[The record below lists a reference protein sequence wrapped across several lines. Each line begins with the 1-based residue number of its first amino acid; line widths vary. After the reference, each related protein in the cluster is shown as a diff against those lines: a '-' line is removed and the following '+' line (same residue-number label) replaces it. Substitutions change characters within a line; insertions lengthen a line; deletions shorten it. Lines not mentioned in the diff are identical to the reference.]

1 MLVVTL
7 TVGLLAAG
15 AFTGGPRTAAAAPA
29 ALPTELVYLQN
40 LVTGNQAAADG
51 SGRTVMVNP
60 PKGGE
65 DHQQWRLETT
75 GSGTVQIKNS
85 DWPTLCLGRRGTS
98 DLTTL
103 RDCGADTEWRFTPL
117 AGDRYRITEP
127 GSGAHLADVGNAFSL
142 APGAGNEATWFVTP
156 IAPVTSPMPAD
167 PTYDQMTYLTTHNS
181 YQNTEDL
188 SAPFAPNQP
197 HSIQAQLEFGV
208 RGLMIDVYD
217 VHGVV
222 GMCHKKAAC
231 EALGYKR
238 FSQALTT
245 IDTWL
250 RANPN
255 EVVTVF
261 LEDYLTEA
269 KLRTEFEGAT
279 GLRELIYNPE
289 ASEVRKDGWPKVSE
303 MVRTNKRLV
312 VFSSSNVLSDYGVM
326 RQSDW
331 TVENHWSMGPGLG
344 NSDWTCTTRWGHVPL
359 VAEEPGFRR
368 LFVMNHFRDLPMA
381 PTYGNDNRK
390 LQDRA
395 ERFCMPAA
403 RKKPN
408 FLAIDQYK
416 DGDPMAA
423 VTALN
428 RYTYRGETPG
438 HGVPTRPQWRVP
450 RLAVMPLG
458 DSITQGVGSSAG
470 NGYRAE
476 LRNLL
481 NRHATTVDFVGSL
494 RHGTHADAEHEGHS
508 GFRIDQIAAGIGP
521 WLLAARPNVV
531 TLHLGS
537 NDINRDYH
545 VAGAPARLAEL
556 IDQIVTAAPD
566 VTVLVAPI
574 VPNSRAGAQ
583 PRVDA
588 FNRALPQL
596 VHERQTKG
604 HKVRLVDFGA
614 LNNAD
619 LADGLHPNDSGYQKM
634 AEAFYAGLTGAAQ
647 ENLITENVPV
657 HPVPPTSGLHGDY
670 DVDLDGDGKADY
682 LVVGPNGSVDA
693 HQNVDGKGAWTKLGQ
708 VATGSTQWSDWQVRF
723 ADL

>member
-1 MLVVTL
+1 MTL

-15 AFTGGPRTAAAAPA
+15 AFTGGVRAAAAAPA
-29 ALPTELVYLQN
+29 ALPTGLVHLQN
-40 LVTGNQAAADG
+40 LVTGNQPAADG

-60 PKGGE
+60 PQGGE

-75 GSGTVQIKNS
+75 GSGNVQIKNS

-127 GSGAHLADVGNAFSL
+127 AAGVHLADLGSAFAL

-156 IAPVTSPMPAD
+156 IAPATSP
-167 PTYDQMTYLTTHNS
+167 
-181 YQNTEDL
+181 
-188 SAPFAPNQP
+188 
-197 HSIQAQLEFGV
+197 
-208 RGLMIDVYD
+208 
-217 VHGVV
+217 
-222 GMCHKKAAC
+222 
-231 EALGYKR
+231 
-238 FSQALTT
+238 
-245 IDTWL
+245 
-250 RANPN
+250 
-255 EVVTVF
+255 
-261 LEDYLTEA
+261 
-269 KLRTEFEGAT
+269 
-279 GLRELIYNPE
+279 
-289 ASEVRKDGWPKVSE
+289 
-303 MVRTNKRLV
+303 
-312 VFSSSNVLSDYGVM
+312 
-326 RQSDW
+326 
-331 TVENHWSMGPGLG
+331 
-344 NSDWTCTTRWGHVPL
+344 
-359 VAEEPGFRR
+359 
-368 LFVMNHFRDLPMA
+368 
-381 PTYGNDNRK
+381 
-390 LQDRA
+390 
-395 ERFCMPAA
+395 
-403 RKKPN
+403 
-408 FLAIDQYK
+408 
-416 DGDPMAA
+416 AA

-428 RYTYRGETPG
+428 RYAHRGETPG

-458 DSITQGVGSSAG
+458 DSITQGVGSSTG

-476 LRNLL
+476 LREALH
-481 NRHATTVDFVGSL
+481 RHATTVDFVGSL

-556 IDQIVTAAPD
+556 IDQILTAAPD

-588 FNRALPQL
+588 FNRALPRI
-596 VHERQTKG
+596 VGERRLKG

-614 LNNAD
+614 LDNAD

-634 AEAFYAGLTGAAQ
+634 ADAFYAGLTGAAQ

-657 HPVPPTSGLHGDY
+657 HPVPPT
-670 DVDLDGDGKADY
+670 
-682 LVVGPNGSVDA
+682 
-693 HQNVDGKGAWTKLGQ
+693 
-708 VATGSTQWSDWQVRF
+708 
-723 ADL
+723 